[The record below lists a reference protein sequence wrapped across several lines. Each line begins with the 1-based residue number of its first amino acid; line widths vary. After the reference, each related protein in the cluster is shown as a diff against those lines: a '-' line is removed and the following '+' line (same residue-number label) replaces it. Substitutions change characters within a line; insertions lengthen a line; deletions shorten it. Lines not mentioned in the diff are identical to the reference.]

1 MDPQTLQR
9 VLAQVAE
16 QNKRLLVVPP
26 PSSTQTAHPGA
37 ELTVGLLLLLA
48 GSVSGGPWSH
58 D

>member
-26 PSSTQTAHPGA
+26 PSSTAHPGA
-37 ELTVGLLLLLA
+37 ELTVALLLLLA